1 VLSDLRLG
9 AEGSIEREMEKRNER
24 LTVIVA
30 GGGTGGHL
38 FPGLA
43 VVDAMARRRAVE
55 LVFVG
60 SERGIESRVVPK
72 LGHRLHLLPVRALRG
87 QNAAGTLAAAFQV
100 PVSVATAWRILGE
113 VRPDLVLGVGGYAS
127 APAAL
132 AAWARRIPTVL
143 IEQNAMPG
151 MTNRLLGRIA
161 DRVCVNFPET
171 ARYFPRDRT
180 VETGNPVRMAEPAP
194 RTSGEFSVLVFGG
207 SAGARRL
214 NEVGVEAFARLAAE
228 GKVPRIVHQTG
239 HAEADAVTAR
249 YRDRGV
255 VADVRP
261 FIDDMPTAYAAADLV
276 VCRAGASTLAE
287 LTALGKPAIL
297 VPYPFAADDHQRRNA
312 EALVARGAAVMILDR
327 EITAEKLAAAIA
339 SLRDD
344 PAKLRAM
351 AEAAKLLGRP
361 DAAEKVVD
369 VCLALIDE
377 RMSRN

>member
-1 VLSDLRLG
+1 
-9 AEGSIEREMEKRNER
+9 
-24 LTVIVA
+24 
-30 GGGTGGHL
+30 
-38 FPGLA
+38 
-43 VVDAMARRRAVE
+43 
-55 LVFVG
+55 
-60 SERGIESRVVPK
+60 IESRVVPK

-87 QNAAGTLAAAFQV
+87 QKAGGTVAAALQI
-100 PVSVATAWRILGE
+100 PASVAAAWRILGD

-132 AAWARRIPTVL
+132 AAWTRRIPTVL
-143 IEQNAMPG
+143 LEQNAVPG

-161 DRVCVNFPET
+161 DRVCVNFAEST
-171 ARYFPRDRT
+171 RYFPSGRT
-180 VETGNPVRMAEPAP
+180 IETGNPVRLAAPAP

-214 NEVGVEAFARLAAE
+214 NEVGVDAFARLAAD
-228 GKVPRIVHQTG
+228 GRAPRVVHQTG
-239 HAEADAVTAR
+239 HAEAEGVATR
-249 YRDRGV
+249 YRDRGIA
-255 VADVRP
+255 ADVRA

-327 EITAEKLAAAIA
+327 EISAEKLAAEIA
-339 SLRDD
+339 GLRDD
-344 PAKLRAM
+344 PIRLRTM
-351 AEAAKLLGRP
+351 ADAAKSLGRP

-377 RMSRN
+377 RVSRN

>member
-1 VLSDLRLG
+1 
-9 AEGSIEREMEKRNER
+9 M
-24 LTVIVA
+24 IVA

-55 LVFVG
+55 LVFIG

-100 PVSVATAWRILGE
+100 PVSVATAWRILGD

-143 IEQNAMPG
+143 LEQNAMPG

-171 ARYFPRDRT
+171 ARYFPPERT
-180 VETGNPVRMAEPAP
+180 VETGNPVRLTAPAPAP
-194 RTSGEFSVLVFGG
+194 RTSREFSVLVFGG

-228 GKVPRIVHQTG
+228 GNAPRIVHQAG

-249 YRDRGV
+249 YRERGV
-255 VADVRP
+255 AADVRP

-327 EITAEKLAAAIA
+327 EISAEKLAVEIS

-344 PAKLRAM
+344 PTRLRAM
-351 AEAAKLLGRP
+351 AEAAKSLGRP

-377 RMSRN
+377 RVSRN